1 MADERNAM
9 TARQE
14 SEGLTLRVAENT
26 TGYFGVCLN
35 QPGKPKPYQARVRCG
50 GKLVQLGR
58 FATAEEAALC
68 VARSLEA
75 RPAAEQSLTRSA
87 VPALYRT
94 QEEGEE
100 EAGEEEAD
108 LLPPPLSPPPL
119 FFPLLLGWESFY
131 RTMKSTLPP
140 AALSTLGACPKPQY
154 KTKNLNVNGLQRPV
168 ARAPR
173 PAPAR
178 PRACAVPV
186 LGHSSR
192 QPSSVAHT
200 PQPTERQLPRRLGG
214 RWARAPSH
222 SSCCRLRLG
231 IAIET
236 A

>member
-1 MADERNAM
+1 MQAVV
-9 TARQE
+9 
-14 SEGLTLRVAENT
+14 RVECVT
-26 TGYFGVCLN
+26 RVCRDGKTGYFGVSLN

-68 VARSLEA
+68 VARSLEV

-154 KTKNLNVNGLQRPV
+154 KTKNLNVNGLQ
-168 ARAPR
+168 
-173 PAPAR
+173 
-178 PRACAVPV
+178 
-186 LGHSSR
+186 SS
-192 QPSSVAHT
+192 
-200 PQPTERQLPRRLGG
+200 L
-214 RWARAPSH
+214 
-222 SSCCRLRLG
+222 
-231 IAIET
+231 
-236 A
+236 